1 MYIVYPSIDHILHI
15 GRFSL
20 EVLMHCLFYDYVVAI
35 SVFRNWVEKT
45 QEEKN
50 KIIDPYLLISHH
62 LEAVL
67 QSRVRALNFPFF
79 SFEPEKS
86 DFRITLIC
94 RWRTSTNWQ
103 L

>member
-45 QEEKN
+45 QEEKI
-50 KIIDPYLLISHH
+50 K
-62 LEAVL
+62 
-67 QSRVRALNFPFF
+67 
-79 SFEPEKS
+79 
-86 DFRITLIC
+86 
-94 RWRTSTNWQ
+94 
-103 L
+103 